1 MAFEGLSDRLE
12 SAFARLKSKGSLTES
27 DVKEAMREVRL
38 ALLEADVNYKVA
50 KDFTAK
56 VTERAIGAQV
66 MESLTPAQM
75 VIKIVNEEL
84 TDLMGGTQTRLAYA
98 SHPPTIV
105 MMCGLQGSGKTTH
118 CAKIA
123 LKLKN
128 ENHRPLLVAC
138 DIYRPAAIKQ
148 LQVVGE
154 QVGVPVFEM
163 GQTNPVTIAKE
174 AIKLAKDKGYD
185 YVFIDTAGRLHIDT
199 ELMDELKNIKSEIRP
214 HEILL
219 VIDSM
224 LGQDAVTVASTFND
238 ELGIDGLVL
247 TKMDGD
253 TRGGA
258 ALSARAVTGKP
269 IKFVGMGEKLDELDF
284 FHPDRMA
291 SRILG
296 MGDVLS
302 LIEKAEIALD
312 EKKARQLEEKL
323 RKNKFDLED
332 LLDQMEQVQK
342 MGSMKDILSML
353 PGVNKKVKDVDV
365 DDRQL
370 DRMRAIIQSMTIKER
385 RNPDI
390 INPSRKRRIA
400 AGCGMQVEDVNR
412 LLNQYRQMQ
421 KMFKQFNSKGFKRK
435 MKQMSGFGG
444 GMNGMGG
451 MGGFPM

>member
-1 MAFEGLSDRLE
+1 M
-12 SAFARLKSKGSLTES
+12 
-27 DVKEAMREVRL
+27 
-38 ALLEADVNYKVA
+38 N
-50 KDFTAK
+50 
-56 VTERAIGAQV
+56 
-66 MESLTPAQM
+66 
-75 VIKIVNEEL
+75 
-84 TDLMGGTQTRLAYA
+84 
-98 SHPPTIV
+98 
-105 MMCGLQGSGKTTH
+105 
-118 CAKIA
+118 
-123 LKLKN
+123 
-128 ENHRPLLVAC
+128 
-138 DIYRPAAIKQ
+138 
-148 LQVVGE
+148 
-154 QVGVPVFEM
+154 
-163 GQTNPVTIAKE
+163 
-174 AIKLAKDKGYD
+174 
-185 YVFIDTAGRLHIDT
+185 
-199 ELMDELKNIKSEIRP
+199 ELKNIKAEVRP

-269 IKFVGMGEKLDELDF
+269 IKFVGMGEKLDELDYF
-284 FHPDRMA
+284 YPDRMA

-302 LIEKAEIALD
+302 LIEKAETALD
-312 EKKARQLEEKL
+312 QKKAAQLEEKL

-342 MGSMKDILSML
+342 MGSMKDILSMI
-353 PGVNKKVKDVDV
+353 PGINKKVKDVDV

-370 DRMRAIIQSMTIKER
+370 DRMRAIIQSMTVKER

-421 KMFKQFNSKGFKRK
+421 KMFKQMNSGSMKRK
-435 MKQMSGFGG
+435 MKRMGLTGG
-444 GMNGMGG
+444 GNGMGG
-451 MGGFPM
+451 MGGFGGFPM

>member
-1 MAFEGLSDRLE
+1 
-12 SAFARLKSKGSLTES
+12 
-27 DVKEAMREVRL
+27 
-38 ALLEADVNYKVA
+38 
-50 KDFTAK
+50 
-56 VTERAIGAQV
+56 
-66 MESLTPAQM
+66 
-75 VIKIVNEEL
+75 
-84 TDLMGGTQTRLAYA
+84 
-98 SHPPTIV
+98 
-105 MMCGLQGSGKTTH
+105 
-118 CAKIA
+118 
-123 LKLKN
+123 
-128 ENHRPLLVAC
+128 
-138 DIYRPAAIKQ
+138 
-148 LQVVGE
+148 
-154 QVGVPVFEM
+154 M

-199 ELMDELKNIKSEIRP
+199 ELMNELKNIKSEVHP

-219 VIDSM
+219 VIDAM

-269 IKFVGMGEKLDELDF
+269 IKFVGMGEKLDELDY

-312 EKKARQLEEKL
+312 EKKAAKLEENL

-332 LLDQMEQVQK
+332 LLDQFEQINK

-353 PGVNKKVKDVDV
+353 PGINKKVKDVEI
-365 DDRQL
+365 DDRQF
-370 DRMRAIIQSMTIKER
+370 DRMKAIILSMTPKER
-385 RNPDI
+385 RNPDL

-412 LLNQYRQMQ
+412 LLNQHRQMQ
-421 KMFKQFNSKGFKRK
+421 KMFKQMNSGK
-435 MKQMSGFGG
+435 MKRQLKRMGFGN

>member
-12 SAFARLKSKGSLTES
+12 AAFQRLKSKGSLTES

-50 KDFTAK
+50 KDFTSK

-84 TDLMGGTQTRLAYA
+84 TELMGGTQTRLAYA

-163 GQTNPVTIAKE
+163 GQTDPVIIAKE

-199 ELMDELKNIKSEIRP
+199 ELMNELKNIKSEVHP

-219 VIDSM
+219 VVDAM
-224 LGQDAVTVASTFND
+224 LGQDAVTVAGTFND

-284 FHPDRMA
+284 FYPDRMA

-302 LIEKAEIALD
+302 LIEKAETALD
-312 EKKARQLEEKL
+312 EKKAAQLEEKL

-332 LLDQMEQVQK
+332 LLDQMEQIKK

-353 PGVNKKVKDVDV
+353 PGINKKVKDVDV

-370 DRMRAIIQSMTIKER
+370 DRMRAIIQSMTVKER

-400 AGCGMQVEDVNR
+400 EGSGMKVEDVNR

-421 KMFKQFNSKGFKRK
+421 KMFKQFNSKGARRK
-435 MKQMSGFGG
+435 MRRMGNF
-444 GMNGMGG
+444 GG
-451 MGGFPM
+451 MGGLPM

>member
-84 TDLMGGTQTRLAYA
+84 TGLMGGTQTRLAYA

-174 AIKLAKDKGYD
+174 AIKLARDKGYD

-302 LIEKAEIALD
+302 LIEKAETALD